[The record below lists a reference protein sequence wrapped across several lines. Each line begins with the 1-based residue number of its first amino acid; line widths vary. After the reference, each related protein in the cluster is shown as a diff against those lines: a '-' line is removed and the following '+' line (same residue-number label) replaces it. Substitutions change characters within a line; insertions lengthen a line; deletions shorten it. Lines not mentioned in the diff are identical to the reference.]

1 MDTDASALPQPSHNA
16 LSDSDGAPSAP
27 EAASPRSGEGAPT
40 AAAGPAADEGPAEQ
54 SALAVAS
61 PEKPLVIVMHASV
74 GSGHR
79 SAANAVAQ
87 AFELVRDGAAE
98 APDDAR
104 AESGALGAASDRA
117 GAPGAAPQVP
127 EDFTQPAEGA
137 DMLRDFEVE
146 VLDVLDFGRIVF
158 DGNRAASL
166 FTGATRPI
174 YDLTWR
180 FSLTGRLLWGGG
192 TAWNRI
198 MYPAFTDY
206 VREKRPAAI
215 VCTHITAA
223 NVAAAARML
232 TGQRFPIVCV
242 PTDYET
248 EGLWPH
254 RAADLFCVANES
266 MAETLRPRRVP
277 EERILITGIPTRDD
291 FRRSYDKRATR
302 EKMGLPQ
309 DKRVVL
315 ALAGAYLPR
324 PYVHFREA
332 IDRTLPYLHSLAD
345 STHVVI
351 VAGSDAEYARHLR
364 QACAEL
370 GVGNATVL
378 DYVDE
383 MAALMAASDLVICK
397 SGGLTVTECLC
408 AQVPMILL
416 GKAYGQEK
424 VNVRMLT
431 SVGAALHVTTARE
444 LVDALRHIA
453 ANPESVHAMLVNGS
467 FLRRPDAALDIAR
480 ATLRLAQAPADDD
493 SHYRKHFVQFYWGR
507 KPAHIR

>member
-1 MDTDASALPQPSHNA
+1 MDIDASALPQHPHSA
-16 LSDSDGAPSAP
+16 RADSDGISSAP
-27 EAASPRSGEGAPT
+27 EAGSPRSSENSPTSPDGHPESVEPGVLLGADAP
-40 AAAGPAADEGPAEQ
+40 
-54 SALAVAS
+54 S
-61 PEKPLVIVMHASV
+61 PLIIVMHASV

-87 AFELVRDGAAE
+87 AFELLRDGSDETLDGSLVATGI
-98 APDDAR
+98 DR
-104 AESGALGAASDRA
+104 AAASDPA
-117 GAPGAAPQVP
+117 CASALSSHAPENEARETMGSACTPH
-127 EDFTQPAEGA
+127 DF
-137 DMLRDFEVE
+137 DVE
-146 VLDVLDFGRIVF
+146 VIDVLDFGRIVF
-158 DGNRAASL
+158 DGNKAASL

-223 NVAAAARML
+223 NVATAARML

-254 RAADLFCVANES
+254 RSADLFCVANES

-302 EKMGLPQ
+302 EKMNLPQ
-309 DKRVVL
+309 NKRVVL

-332 IDRTLPYLHSLAD
+332 IDRTLPYLHSLDD

-431 SVGAALHVTTARE
+431 SVGAAMHVTTARE

-480 ATLRLAQAPADDD
+480 ATLCLARTPMADDA
-493 SHYRKHFVQFYWGR
+493 HYRKHFLQFYWGR